1 MLTIV
6 CDCFLFFESDRKLV
20 PAKSTYSIRGAVS
33 RSNLSDS
40 SEKLK
45 VGEDSHVASN
55 SIDAADGQQNG
66 ESIPQKVETMQQKAE
81 PLPQKA
87 ESLASANKKMSS
99 AASDA
104 VSNSD
109 KRSKAG
115 TLIEEN
121 RTAEKVIQSPRARLL
136 AQTNGEP
143 TAPAPAQNTNGLVS
157 ESIPNNSEVFITH
170 VRNHQ
175 SVYIR
180 SAITNDE
187 YAKLITEVEEAA
199 KTQPKLSVHPN
210 RQDIVMA
217 PFEGMYYR
225 AMVINSDKAS
235 GIVKVGFIDFGNSD
249 EVPFS
254 HMKSL
259 PEELRTH
266 RRLIIMVNLKNLNGE
281 YEPNEVANMLNHLGD
296 LCNTGTGLMVCSIN
310 HIILFNSCYFTLK
323 FRHQI
328 HLIQYALTSLLRVR

>member
-1 MLTIV
+1 M
-6 CDCFLFFESDRKLV
+6 

-45 VGEDSHVASN
+45 VGEDNHVTK

-66 ESIPQKVETMQQKAE
+66 ELLPQKVEPMQQKAE
-81 PLPQKA
+81 
-87 ESLASANKKMSS
+87 SIASVNKKIAS
-99 AASDA
+99 AASDV
-104 VSNSD
+104 VSISD

-121 RTAEKVIQSPRARLL
+121 RAAEKVIRSPRARLL

-143 TAPAPAQNTNGLVS
+143 TAQAPAQPTNGLVT

-180 SAITNDE
+180 SANTNDE
-187 YAKLITEVEEAA
+187 YAKLITEVEVAA
-199 KTQPKLSVHPN
+199 KTQPKLTVYPK

-217 PFEGMYYR
+217 PFEGMFYR

-235 GIVKVGFIDFGNSD
+235 GTVKVGFIDFGNSD
-249 EVPFS
+249 EVQFG

-281 YEPNEVANMLNHLGD
+281 YEPNEVASMLNHLGD
-296 LCNTGTGLMVCSIN
+296 LCNTGTGLKVCSIS
-310 HIILFNSCYFTLK
+310 H
-323 FRHQI
+323 
-328 HLIQYALTSLLRVR
+328 

>member
-1 MLTIV
+1 M
-6 CDCFLFFESDRKLV
+6 
-20 PAKSTYSIRGAVS
+20 PAKSTFSIRGAVS

-45 VGEDSHVASN
+45 VVEDNNVAK

-66 ESIPQKVETMQQKAE
+66 GSLSEKVETIQQKAE
-81 PLPQKA
+81 PLRQKV
-87 ESLASANKKMSS
+87 ESLATANKKISS

-109 KRSKAG
+109 KRSKTG
-115 TLIEEN
+115 TMIEEN
-121 RTAEKVIQSPRARLL
+121 RAADKMIQSPRARLL

-143 TAPAPAQNTNGLVS
+143 SAQAPPAQTTNGLIS
-157 ESIPNNSEVFITH
+157 ELIPNNSEVFITH

-199 KTQPKLSVHPN
+199 KTQPKLNVYPN

-225 AMVINSDKAS
+225 AMVINTDKDS
-235 GIVKVGFIDFGNSD
+235 GTVKVGFIDFGNSD
-249 EVPFS
+249 EVRFA

-281 YEPNEVANMLNHLGD
+281 YEPNEVAGMLNYLGD
-296 LCNTGTGLMVCSIN
+296 LCNGGVGLKV
-310 HIILFNSCYFTLK
+310 
-323 FRHQI
+323 
-328 HLIQYALTSLLRVR
+328 